1 MRVEKKSKHLF
12 AFDLDGT
19 LVHDLG
25 SERRGIPEDL
35 LETLYDLSER
45 HHLIIAT
52 GRRYRS
58 ALPVIEVLPSM
69 AYAVCH
75 NGLVILDSRGQICHR
90 RGLDW
95 RQALEVSLKIQENG
109 QHPVFVFD
117 GEGECPDFAF
127 SENSLRVSTGVQSI
141 RRFSGQRSLVIDR
154 EDGLPTNLHQ
164 NLVEVCAIGEF
175 SAMLKLQSAIQESL
189 PLDLKAVLVRN
200 VGIQKMSVLEVFE
213 NECSKLSGVHW
224 VRDQLGLH
232 TVIAAGD
239 DENDIELL
247 GGADVSLVMDHAAEH
262 VLKAGKIK
270 ISGPSGLRHYLQ
282 KEWLDETS

>member
-1 MRVEKKSKHLF
+1 
-12 AFDLDGT
+12 
-19 LVHDLG
+19 
-25 SERRGIPEDL
+25 
-35 LETLYDLSER
+35 
-45 HHLIIAT
+45 
-52 GRRYRS
+52 
-58 ALPVIEVLPSM
+58 
-69 AYAVCH
+69 
-75 NGLVILDSRGQICHR
+75 
-90 RGLDW
+90 
-95 RQALEVSLKIQENG
+95 
-109 QHPVFVFD
+109 
-117 GEGECPDFAF
+117 
-127 SENSLRVSTGVQSI
+127 VQSI